1 MAKAAFRVED
11 GIVPGHVDND
21 LGHSTAKFR
30 HTYMSGNANIGGN
43 ANVTGNANI
52 TGNLDVDGAT
62 TLVNLSAVGPTINL
76 PNFEGGGGGGG
87 GVSSSLAIAFAVALG

>member
-30 HTYMSGNANIGGN
+30 HSYFSGSANIGGN
-43 ANVTGNANI
+43 ANI
-52 TGNLDVDGAT
+52 TGDLDVDGAT
-62 TLVNLSAVGPTINL
+62 TLVNLSATGPTINL

-87 GVSSSLAIAFAVALG
+87 GDVTKAQAIAFAVALG